1 MPSCEPITTLTPAM
15 AGECGQRR
23 PDVELPQILAA
34 LQIEHIQVPV
44 ARSDH
49 QSAAGDESIYARI
62 LKLKCPS
69 PDA

>member
-1 MPSCEPITTLTPAM
+1 M

-49 QSAAGDESIYARI
+49 QSAAGGDESIRARI
-62 LKLKCPS
+62 LKVQRPS